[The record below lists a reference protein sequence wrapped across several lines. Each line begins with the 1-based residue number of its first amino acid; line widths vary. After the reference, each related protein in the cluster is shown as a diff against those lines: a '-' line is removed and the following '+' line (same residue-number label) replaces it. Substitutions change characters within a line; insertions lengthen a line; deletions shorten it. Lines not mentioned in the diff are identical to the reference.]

1 LNFEKELKSI
11 VWGKELQLWSPGED
25 MAVNISYLV
34 YSRYYLEYT
43 R

>member
-1 LNFEKELKSI
+1 MAQTDGFSAEL
-11 VWGKELQLWSPGED
+11 GDLLRSPGED
-25 MAVNISYLV
+25 MAVYISYLV